1 MSGSSTG
8 EYVLG
13 TGDHELQRLGFQHQ
27 VWSAQAFSLW
37 ERAGFGPGQTIIDVG
52 CGPGYAAFDLVDLVG
67 PRGRVIAVDQSE
79 PFLAHLRAR
88 ARALGV
94 AEQVEVRKADVE
106 TATRFAEGADGA
118 YVRWVLCFVA
128 DPEAVIAAIA
138 RSLRPGGVCAIQ
150 DYYFYRA
157 ITLGPPSEVFKRTIA
172 AVDASF
178 RQRGGDPDI
187 GMRLPTLLARHGL
200 EVVHAEPIVR
210 SARPGSSL
218 WQWPTWFFE
227 NYVPALVEMG
237 LLTEADQRAFAEDWA
252 RHTADPNAIF
262 VTPPVIEYAAV
273 KQR

>member
-52 CGPGYAAFDLVDLVG
+52 CGPGYATFDLVDLVG
-67 PRGRVIAVDQSE
+67 PRGRVVAVDQSE

-88 ARALGV
+88 AAALGV
-94 AEQVEVRKADVE
+94 EQQIDVRKGDVE

-118 YVRWVLCFVA
+118 YVRWVLCFVK

-138 RSLRPGGVCAIQ
+138 RSLRVGGTCAIQ

-157 ITLGPPSEVFKRTIA
+157 ISLGPPSDIFRRTIA
-172 AVDASF
+172 AVDESF
-178 RQRGGDPDI
+178 RRRGGDPDI
-187 GMRLPTLLARHGL
+187 GIRLPALFGRHGL

-210 SARPGSSL
+210 AARPGSSL

-237 LLTEADQRAFAEDWA
+237 LLTDADQHRFAEDWA

-262 VTPPVIEYAAV
+262 VTPPVIDYVAV
-273 KQR
+273 KR